1 MISAIKRTLSRRIG
15 TSILSFALLVTAAA
29 SAPSGLLPAAAA
41 ASVFPGAQGYG
52 VDTPAG
58 RGGTVIKVTNL
69 NADGAGSLKA
79 ALAAKGPRII
89 VFEVGGVIDLGQ
101 QTLVVSEPY
110 VTIAGQTAPSPGI
123 TLIRGGM
130 QIKTHDVLM
139 KHIRFRMGD
148 AGAAK
153 GSGYEPDVST
163 YGANAYN
170 IVIDHCSFAWGV
182 DETLSASGP
191 RFDGPN
197 GTSRKLTFSNN
208 IIAEGLHDSV
218 HEKGP
223 HSMGT
228 LIHDYVTDAAI
239 VGNLFAHNYE
249 RNPWF
254 KGFATGVIV
263 NNVIHNPGKWAVRLG
278 YVPGEW
284 TSSTITPQGPKVSIV
299 GNYMRHG
306 VNTVSGLGLVG
317 TNSNSGE
324 AYMEDNKAV
333 DRSGQAVPQ
342 TFGGVKQLGSKPS
355 WPASGLT
362 VRPSSEVLAYVTQ
375 HAGARPKDRDAVDK
389 RIVSETLNGTGRIL
403 NSQNEVGGYPAAAA
417 VTRKLTVP
425 ATGID
430 EWLHQFSVELE

>member
-1 MISAIKRTLSRRIG
+1 MLKKFYRPFSRKLLP
-15 TSILSFALLVTAAA
+15 SILCSALLLTAMFAA
-29 SAPSGLLPAAAA
+29 PAGSSSAADPVR
-41 ASVFPGAQGYG
+41 VFPGAEGFG
-52 VDTPAG
+52 VDSPAG

-69 NADGAGSLKA
+69 NADGPGSLKA

-89 VFEVGGVIDLGQ
+89 VFEVGGVIDLNR
-101 QTLVVSEPY
+101 QTLEISEPF

-130 QIKTHDVLM
+130 RISTHDVLM

-191 RFDGPN
+191 RFNGTS

-218 HEKGP
+218 HKKGP

-254 KGFATGVIV
+254 KGFASGVVV
-263 NNVIHNPGKWAVRLG
+263 NNVIHNPGKWAIRLG

-284 TSSTITPQGPKVSIV
+284 TSSSITPQGPKVSVV
-299 GNYMRHG
+299 GNYMKHG
-306 VNTVSGLGLVG
+306 ANTVSGLGLVG

-324 AYMEDNKAV
+324 AYMDDNTALN
-333 DRSGQAVPQ
+333 RSGQAVPL
-342 TFGGVKQLGSKPS
+342 TFGGVKTLSSKPS
-355 WPASGLT
+355 WPSAGLT
-362 VRPSSEVLAYVTQ
+362 VRRSSEVLTYVTQ
-375 HAGARPKDRDAVDK
+375 HAGARPKDRDSVDK
-389 RIVSETLNGTGRIL
+389 RIVSETLNGTGKLL
-403 NSQNEVGGYPAAAA
+403 NSQNEVGGYPKATP
-417 VTRKLTVP
+417 VYRKLTVP
-425 ATGID
+425 SNGID
-430 EWLHQFSVELE
+430 EWLHQFSLELE

>member
-1 MISAIKRTLSRRIG
+1 MLTEIKRNLFRNLVA
-15 TSILSFALLVTAAA
+15 SILIFASLLTAAGA
-29 SAPSGLLPAAAA
+29 APQAAAA
-41 ASVFPGAQGYG
+41 AAVFPGAQGYG
-52 VDTPAG
+52 VDSPAG
-58 RGGTVIKVTNL
+58 RGGAVLKVTNL
-69 NADGAGSLKA
+69 NADGPGSFKA
-79 ALAAKGPRII
+79 ALETKGPRII
-89 VFEVGGVIDLGQ
+89 VFEVGGVIDLNKK
-101 QTLVVSEPY
+101 TLVAAEPY

-123 TLIRGGM
+123 TFIRGGL

-163 YGANAYN
+163 YGANAYH

-191 RFDGPN
+191 RFDGPS

-228 LIHDYVTDAAI
+228 LIHDYVNDAAL
-239 VGNLFAHNYE
+239 VGNLFAHNDE

-263 NNVIHNPGKWAVRLG
+263 NNVIHNPGKWAIRLG

-284 TSSTITPQGPKVSIV
+284 TSSSITPQGPKVSIV
-299 GNYMRHG
+299 GNYMKHG
-306 VNTVSGLGLVG
+306 ADTVSGLGLVG

-324 AYMEDNKAV
+324 AYLADNKAL
-333 DRSGQAVPQ
+333 DRTGKAVPQ
-342 TFGGVKQLGSKPS
+342 TFGGVKLLGIKPS
-355 WPASGLT
+355 WPSSGLT
-362 VRPSSEVLAYVTQ
+362 VRPSGEVLSYVTQ
-375 HAGARPKDRDAVDK
+375 HAGARPKDRDTVDR
-389 RIVSETLNGTGRIL
+389 RIVTDTLNGTGRIL
-403 NSQNEVGGYPAAAA
+403 DSQNEVGGYPSAAPAYRA
-417 VTRKLTVP
+417 LAVP
-425 ATGID
+425 AAGID